1 MAYLLCFPRH
11 LLSLVIIIF
20 LVIVTA
26 SVISVI
32 ANSSGELV
40 EHLQSRLAALVRT
53 ILGGTNAVKLFAI
66 NVRVYYLLGP
76 IL

>member
-1 MAYLLCFPRH
+1 MAYLLCFLRNF
-11 LLSLVIIIF
+11 LSLVIIIF

-26 SVISVI
+26 SEIVI

>member
-1 MAYLLCFPRH
+1 MAYLLCFLRNF
-11 LLSLVIIIF
+11 LSLVIIIF

-26 SVISVI
+26 SDIVI
-32 ANSSGELV
+32 ANSSGELF